1 MRIGPYRQVLAM
13 PGMRSLML
21 LAIVARVPVVAA
33 PITLTLHVVLDLDR
47 GYAAAG
53 LLASVL
59 TLASTVGAPLLGR
72 LIDRRSLR
80 MALAASTVAEILFW
94 SVAPVLPYPV
104 LLVAGAVLGLLTM
117 PVFSVVRQSIAALVP
132 EESRRPAYALDSMAV
147 ELSFM
152 VGPALAVL
160 LVTQISATA
169 TMYLVGAAIVLA
181 GIGLYIQNPPMRT
194 ADEEQEVAG
203 VKVPRREWLRPAFV
217 SLLVLT
223 AATTAVLAASDIALV
238 AELRAS
244 GDTKWIGLIMA
255 VWAFYSIIGGF
266 VYGSMKRVA
275 PTVVLVAL
283 IGLFTIPISLVDGVL
298 LLALVLIPAGALCA
312 PSLASSA
319 DAVSR
324 LVPAGARGEAMGLY
338 NSALTLGLA
347 IGAPVAGAVV
357 DAAGPSWG
365 FVAVGAGTLTIALA
379 VYPFVRHSSAP
390 TGPEDA
396 GAEGAGPEG
405 AGREGAGPE
414 SAGPESAGP
423 EGAGPESAGP
433 EGAGPEDAGPE
444 SAGPGTAPDA
454 GRRSTVDAST
464 LVP

>member
-1 MRIGPYRQVLAM
+1 MRLGPYRQVLAM

-80 MALAASTVAEILFW
+80 TALLVTTIAELIFW
-94 SVAPVLPYPV
+94 SIAPVLPYPV

-132 EESRRPAYALDSMAV
+132 VASRRPAYAIDSMAV

-160 LVTQISATA
+160 LVTQISATV
-169 TMYLVGAAIVLA
+169 TMYLVGGAIVLA
-181 GIGLYIQNPPMRT
+181 GIGLYIQNPPVRT
-194 ADEEQEVAG
+194 ADEEEEASAG
-203 VKVPRREWLRPAFV
+203 VKVSRREWLRPGFLA
-217 SLLVLT
+217 LLVLT
-223 AATTAVLAASDIALV
+223 AATTAVLAATDIALV

-244 GDTKWIGLIMA
+244 GDTSWIGLLMA
-255 VWAFYSIIGGF
+255 VWALYSIIGGF
-266 VYGSMKRVA
+266 VYGSLKRAV
-275 PTVVLVAL
+275 PTVALVAL
-283 IGLFTIPISLVDGVL
+283 IGLFTMPISLVDGVF
-298 LLALVLIPAGALCA
+298 LLALALIPAGALCA
-312 PSLASSA
+312 PSLAASA

-347 IGAPVAGAVV
+347 IGAPLAGAVV
-357 DAAGPSWG
+357 DAAGPEWG
-365 FVAVGAGTLTIALA
+365 FVAVGAVTLTLALA
-379 VYPFVRHSSAP
+379 MFPFVRKLASPNPPA
-390 TGPEDA
+390 TADDQADQA
-396 GAEGAGPEG
+396 GQ
-405 AGREGAGPE
+405 E
-414 SAGPESAGP
+414 SASGPPADESTKARD
-423 EGAGPESAGP
+423 EARLIA
-433 EGAGPEDAGPE
+433 
-444 SAGPGTAPDA
+444 
-454 GRRSTVDAST
+454 
-464 LVP
+464 L

>member
-1 MRIGPYRQVLAM
+1 MMRLGPYRQVLAM

-80 MALAASTVAEILFW
+80 TTLLVTTIAELIFW
-94 SVAPVLPYPV
+94 SIAPVLPYPV

-132 EESRRPAYALDSMAV
+132 VASRRPAYAIDSMAV

-160 LVTQISATA
+160 LVTQLSATV
-169 TMYLVGAAIVLA
+169 TMYLVGGAIVLA
-181 GIGLYIQNPPMRT
+181 GIGLYIQNPPVRT
-194 ADEEQEVAG
+194 ADEEEEASAG
-203 VKVPRREWLRPAFV
+203 VKVSRRAWLRPGFLA
-217 SLLVLT
+217 LLVLT
-223 AATTAVLAASDIALV
+223 AATTAVLAATDIALV

-244 GDTKWIGLIMA
+244 GDTSWIGLLMA
-255 VWAFYSIIGGF
+255 VWALYSIIGGF
-266 VYGSMKRVA
+266 VYGSLKRAV
-275 PTVVLVAL
+275 PTVALVAL
-283 IGLFTIPISLVDGVL
+283 IGLFTMPISLVDGVL
-298 LLALVLIPAGALCA
+298 LLALAA
-312 PSLASSA
+312 SA

-324 LVPAGARGEAMGLY
+324 LVPSGARGEAMGLY

-347 IGAPVAGAVV
+347 IGAPLAGAVV
-357 DAAGPSWG
+357 DAAGPEWG
-365 FVAVGAGTLTIALA
+365 FVAVGAVTLVLALA
-379 VYPFVRHSSAP
+379 MFPFVRKLASTDTPDPA
-390 TGPEDA
+390 DDQA
-396 GAEGAGPEG
+396 DQ
-405 AGREGAGPE
+405 E
-414 SAGPESAGP
+414 SASGPPADESAKARD
-423 EGAGPESAGP
+423 EARLIA
-433 EGAGPEDAGPE
+433 
-444 SAGPGTAPDA
+444 
-454 GRRSTVDAST
+454 
-464 LVP
+464 L

>member
-1 MRIGPYRQVLAM
+1 MHIAPYRQVLAM

-21 LAIVARVPVVAA
+21 LAIVARVPIVAA

-59 TLASTVGAPLLGR
+59 TLASTVGGPLLGR

-80 MALAASTVAEILFW
+80 TALLVSTVAEIIFW
-94 SVAPVLPYPV
+94 SMAPVLPYPV
-104 LLVAGAVLGLLTM
+104 LLGAGAVLGLLTM

-132 EESRRPAYALDSMAV
+132 ADSRRPAYAIDSMAV

-160 LVTQISATA
+160 LVTQLSATV
-169 TMYLVGAAIVLA
+169 TMYLVGASIVLA
-181 GIGLYIQNPPMRT
+181 GIGLYIQNPPVRT
-194 ADEEQEVAG
+194 ADEEAEAG
-203 VKVPRREWLRPAFV
+203 VRVPRRQWLKPAFLA
-217 SLLVLT
+217 LLVLT
-223 AATTAVLAASDIALV
+223 AATTAVLAATDIALV

-244 GDTKWIGLIMA
+244 GDMGWIGLVMA
-255 VWAFYSIIGGF
+255 MWALYSIIGGF
-266 VYGSMKRVA
+266 VYGSLRRAV

-283 IGLFTIPISLVDGVL
+283 IGLFTMPISLVNGVL
-298 LLALVLIPAGALCA
+298 LLALALIPAGALCA

-347 IGAPVAGAVV
+347 IGAPLAGAVV

-365 FVAVGAGTLTIALA
+365 FVAVGAVTTTIAL
-379 VYPFVRHSSAP
+379 VVWPFARKPPANGP
-390 TGPEDA
+390 TPVEPA
-396 GAEGAGPEG
+396 RVGAA
-405 AGREGAGPE
+405 
-414 SAGPESAGP
+414 
-423 EGAGPESAGP
+423 
-433 EGAGPEDAGPE
+433 
-444 SAGPGTAPDA
+444 TAP
-454 GRRSTVDAST
+454 
-464 LVP
+464 

>member
-1 MRIGPYRQVLAM
+1 MRLGPYRQVLAM
-13 PGMRSLML
+13 PGMRSLMV
-21 LAIVARVPVVAA
+21 LAIIARVPVVAA

-80 MALAASTVAEILFW
+80 TTLLLTTVAELIFW
-94 SVAPVLPYPV
+94 SIAPVLPYPV

-132 EESRRPAYALDSMAV
+132 AASRRPAYAIDSMAV

-160 LVTQISATA
+160 LVTQLSATV
-169 TMYLVGAAIVLA
+169 TMYLVGASIVLA
-181 GIGLYIQNPPMRT
+181 GIGLYIQNPPVRT
-194 ADEEQEVAG
+194 ADEEAAAG
-203 VKVPRREWLRPAFV
+203 VKVPRRQWLKPAFV

-223 AATTAVLAASDIALV
+223 AATTAVLAATDIALV

-244 GDTKWIGLIMA
+244 GDMSWIGLIMA
-255 VWAFYSIIGGF
+255 AWALYSIIGGF
-266 VYGSMKRVA
+266 VYGSLKRAV

-283 IGLFTIPISLVDGVL
+283 IGLFTMPISLVSGVL
-298 LLALVLIPAGALCA
+298 LLALALIPAGALCA

-347 IGAPVAGAVV
+347 IGAPLAGAVV

-365 FVAVGAGTLTIALA
+365 FVAVGAVTMTVALL
-379 VYPFVRHSSAP
+379 VWPFARRLSND
-390 TGPEDA
+390 PEKD
-396 GAEGAGPEG
+396 GDDDGFV
-405 AGREGAGPE
+405 E
-414 SAGPESAGP
+414 SAGP
-423 EGAGPESAGP
+423 
-433 EGAGPEDAGPE
+433 
-444 SAGPGTAPDA
+444 
-454 GRRSTVDAST
+454 VDAVT
-464 LVP
+464 GLAR

>member
-33 PITLTLHVVLDLDR
+33 PITLTLHVVLDLGR

-59 TLASTVGAPLLGR
+59 TLASTVGGPLLGR

-80 MALAASTVAEILFW
+80 AALLVTTVAEIIFW
-94 SVAPVLPYPV
+94 SMAPVLPYPV

-132 EESRRPAYALDSMAV
+132 AESRRPAYAIDSMAV

-160 LVTQISATA
+160 LVTQLSATV

-181 GIGLYIQNPPMRT
+181 GIGLYIQNPPVRT
-194 ADEEQEVAG
+194 ADEEAEAG
-203 VKVPRREWLRPAFV
+203 VKVPRRQWLKPAFL

-223 AATTAVLAASDIALV
+223 AATTAVLAATDIALV

-244 GDTKWIGLIMA
+244 GDTGWIGLIMA
-255 VWAFYSIIGGF
+255 VWAGYSLVGGF
-266 VYGSMKRVA
+266 VYGSLKRAA

-283 IGLFTIPISLVDGVL
+283 IGLFTMPISLVNGVL
-298 LLALVLIPAGALCA
+298 LLAVALIPAGALCA

-338 NSALTLGLA
+338 NSSLTLGLA
-347 IGAPVAGAVV
+347 VGAPLAGAVV

-365 FVAVGAGTLTIALA
+365 FVAVGAVTMTIALV
-379 VYPFVRHSSAP
+379 VYPFARNLSD
-390 TGPEDA
+390 PEDPP
-396 GAEGAGPEG
+396 AE
-405 AGREGAGPE
+405 
-414 SAGPESAGP
+414 
-423 EGAGPESAGP
+423 
-433 EGAGPEDAGPE
+433 
-444 SAGPGTAPDA
+444 TATASKPDLI
-454 GRRSTVDAST
+454 S
-464 LVP
+464 L

>member
-21 LAIVARVPVVAA
+21 LAIVARVPIVAA

-59 TLASTVGAPLLGR
+59 TLASTVGGPLLGR

-80 MALAASTVAEILFW
+80 TALLVSTVAEIIFW
-94 SVAPVLPYPV
+94 SMAPVLPYPV

-132 EESRRPAYALDSMAV
+132 AASRRPAYAIDSMAV

-160 LVTQISATA
+160 LVTQLSATV
-169 TMYLVGAAIVLA
+169 TMYLVGASIVLA
-181 GIGLYIQNPPMRT
+181 GIGLYIQNPPVRT
-194 ADEEQEVAG
+194 ADEEATAD
-203 VKVPRREWLRPAFV
+203 VKVPRRQWLKPAFV

-223 AATTAVLAASDIALV
+223 AATTAVLAATDIALV

-244 GDTKWIGLIMA
+244 GDMSWIGLIMA
-255 VWAFYSIIGGF
+255 AWALYSIIGGF
-266 VYGSMKRVA
+266 VYGSLKRAV

-283 IGLFTIPISLVDGVL
+283 IGLFTMPISLVSGVL
-298 LLALVLIPAGALCA
+298 LLALALIPAGALCA

-347 IGAPVAGAVV
+347 IGAPLAGAVV

-365 FVAVGAGTLTIALA
+365 FVAVGAVTMTVALL
-379 VYPFVRHSSAP
+379 VWPFARRLSND
-390 TGPEDA
+390 PEKD
-396 GAEGAGPEG
+396 GDDDGFV
-405 AGREGAGPE
+405 E
-414 SAGPESAGP
+414 SAGP
-423 EGAGPESAGP
+423 
-433 EGAGPEDAGPE
+433 
-444 SAGPGTAPDA
+444 
-454 GRRSTVDAST
+454 VDAVT
-464 LVP
+464 GLAR

>member
-1 MRIGPYRQVLAM
+1 MRFGPYRQVLAV

-33 PITLTLHVVLDLDR
+33 PITLTLHVVLDLGR

-53 LLASVL
+53 LLASTL
-59 TLASTVGAPLLGR
+59 TLASAIGAPLLGR

-80 MALAASTVAEILFW
+80 TALAISTVAEVVFW

-104 LLVAGAVLGLLTM
+104 LVGAGAVLGLLTM

-132 EESRRPAYALDSMAV
+132 AATRRPAYAIDSMAV

-160 LVTQISATA
+160 LVTQVSATV
-169 TMYLVGAAIVLA
+169 TMYLVGGAIVLA
-181 GIGLYIQNPPMRT
+181 GIGLYIQNPPVRS
-194 ADEEQEVAG
+194 ADEEATG
-203 VKVPRREWLRPAFV
+203 GARVPRRQWLRPAFL
-217 SLLVLT
+217 SLLLLT
-223 AATTAVLAASDIALV
+223 AATTAVLAATDIALV

-244 GDTKWIGLIMA
+244 GDTSWIGLLMA

-266 VYGSMKRVA
+266 VYGSLKRVL
-275 PTVVLVAL
+275 PTAVLVAF
-283 IGLFTIPISLVDGVL
+283 IGVFTIPISLVNGVL
-298 LLALVLIPAGALCA
+298 LLALALIPAGALCA

-347 IGAPVAGAVV
+347 IGAPLAGAVV
-357 DAAGPSWG
+357 DAAGPEWA
-365 FVAVGAGTLTIALA
+365 FAVVGAVTVTIALVVLPFARNQRGPADPGDGGGA
-379 VYPFVRHSSAP
+379 V
-390 TGPEDA
+390 
-396 GAEGAGPEG
+396 AEGVTP
-405 AGREGAGPE
+405 PTE
-414 SAGPESAGP
+414 SAAPASKDADRGPLI
-423 EGAGPESAGP
+423 
-433 EGAGPEDAGPE
+433 
-444 SAGPGTAPDA
+444 
-454 GRRSTVDAST
+454 T
-464 LVP
+464 L